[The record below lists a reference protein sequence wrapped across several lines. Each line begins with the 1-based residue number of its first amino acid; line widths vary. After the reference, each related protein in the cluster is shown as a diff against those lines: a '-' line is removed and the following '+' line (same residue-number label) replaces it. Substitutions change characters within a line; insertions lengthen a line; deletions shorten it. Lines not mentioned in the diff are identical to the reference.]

1 MADDKIRIRFAVE
14 FETVPS
20 EYPAADPTV
29 AVSEVIQTQLNHFIT
44 RLENEGESSASA
56 SPYIDH
62 IHYVGFL
69 GKTHVFFGV
78 MEIPI
83 FTPLGHLFFEHGR
96 YSNGIW
102 VLSAVHKGAITAI
115 LNSLLYFPDMGSGI
129 DAIYSI
135 LLTSIAYDDKNYTV
149 EFPDDE
155 ATLYLRGPGGGTVRM
170 FDEIELA
177 EEEILPAENEPLQLD
192 KALRSK
198 EFVPLSGP
206 GGGTVRYKK
215 VPKGRGKKVSR
226 P

>member
-29 AVSEVIQTQLNHFIT
+29 AVSDVIQTQLNDFIT
-44 RLENEGESSASA
+44 RLEKKGESSASA
-56 SPYIDH
+56 NRYIDH

-69 GKTHVFFGV
+69 GKAHVFFGV

-102 VLSAVHKGAITAI
+102 VLSAAHKGAITAI
-115 LNSLLYFPDMGSGI
+115 LNSSLYFPAMGSGI

-135 LLTSIAYDDKNYTV
+135 LLTSIEFDDKNYTV
-149 EFPDDE
+149 EFPDE
-155 ATLYLRGPGGGTVRM
+155 ATL
-170 FDEIELA
+170 
-177 EEEILPAENEPLQLD
+177 
-192 KALRSK
+192 
-198 EFVPLSGP
+198 
-206 GGGTVRYKK
+206 
-215 VPKGRGKKVSR
+215 
-226 P
+226 